1 MDLKNIRETYKFNS
15 LDEQE
20 ISHNPFTQFTEWLE
34 TYRKLEVKDS
44 NAMAI
49 ATVDANGIPQNRIV
63 LLKEIRP
70 EGLVFFTNY
79 ESDKGEQ
86 LQLNPN
92 ISALFFWREQ
102 ERQVRITGKV
112 RKIEKEESMDY
123 FRTRP
128 HLSKIGAAASDQS
141 KFIQSRAALE
151 DKFNAFNEQYPEGS
165 DVPMPSAWG
174 GYIIT
179 PEVFEFWQGR
189 EGRLH
194 DRLLFSKD
202 KKSWKISRIQP

>member
-15 LDEQE
+15 LDELE
-20 ISHNPFTQFTEWLE
+20 ISDNPFIQFTKWFEA
-34 TYRKLEVKDS
+34 YRKLEVKDS

-49 ATVDANGIPQNRIV
+49 ATVDAQGIPQNRIV

-79 ESDKGEQ
+79 DSDKGAQ
-86 LQLNPN
+86 LRLNPN

-112 RKIEKEESMDY
+112 RKIEKEESIEY

-128 HLSKIGAAASDQS
+128 HLSKIGAAASNQS
-141 KFIQSRAALE
+141 KHIESREALE
-151 DKFNAFNEQYPEGS
+151 AKFNAFNEQYPEGT
-165 DVPMPSAWG
+165 DVPMPSKWG

-179 PEVFEFWQGR
+179 PELFEFWQGR

-202 KKSWKISRIQP
+202 KNTWNISRIQP